1 MRNIT
6 RVLFAVLTLAASS
19 SLTAQTPANAPVRQE
34 LLPGDAIRITVWRKP
49 EFSGDF
55 FVSAN
60 GTITHPLYR
69 EVQVTGVPL
78 GTVEDR
84 LRTFLTRYETNP
96 QFVIEPLVRI
106 IIGGEVRSPN
116 IYSVPPETTIA
127 QALAM
132 AGGISER
139 GKIRDIRI
147 IRDRQE
153 IKMDL
158 SKPDSDAA
166 LLQIRSGD
174 QIVVGRMRRSV
185 LEIVSPVTSTIA
197 AAASITALILRV
209 R

>member
-1 MRNIT
+1 MI
-6 RVLFAVLTLAASS
+6 RVLFAVMALATSS
-19 SLTAQTPANAPVRQE
+19 SLFAQTPIPPARQE
-34 LLPGDAIRITVWRKP
+34 LLPGDQIRIAVWRKP

-55 FVSAN
+55 FVAAN
-60 GTITHPLYR
+60 GTIIHPLYR

-78 GTVEDR
+78 TTVEDR

-106 IIGGEVRSPN
+106 IVAGEVRSPN

-127 QALAM
+127 QALAL
-132 AGGISER
+132 AGGVSER
-139 GKIRDIRI
+139 GKIEDIRI

-174 QIVVGRMRRSV
+174 QVVVGRKSRSV

-197 AAASITALILRV
+197 AIAAITSVLLR
-209 R
+209 